1 MPALAFFRASAGGWF
16 DRLIARFTR
25 GPYSHVEI
33 VFSDGMSFSSM
44 AADRGVRFKQI
55 RFSELTRQGRMKWD
69 FLTVPCRPE
78 QEAVLRAWCETQAG
92 KKYDWRGMFTCR
104 LFGKFRGAD
113 DDWFC
118 SELCTYCL
126 QKLGHLRSA
135 NPARMSPADLYRE
148 ARSAWLAVGLH
159 VMPHIDSFDDEQ
171 RVLRDIGCVVG
182 DALQMPCYQDQIDGL
197 RYDRRVFL
205 HK

>member
-1 MPALAFFRASAGGWF
+1 
-16 DRLIARFTR
+16 
-25 GPYSHVEI
+25 
-33 VFSDGMSFSSM
+33 
-44 AADRGVRFKQI
+44 VRFKQI
-55 RFSELTRQGRMKWD
+55 PFSELTRQGRTKWD

-92 KKYDWRGMFTCR
+92 KKYDWKGMFTCR
-104 LFGKFRGAD
+104 LFGRFRGAD

-126 QKLGHLRSA
+126 QTLGHLRSA

-148 ARSAWLAVGLH
+148 ARSAFLAVDLH
-159 VMPHIDSFDDEQ
+159 VMPHVDSLDHEQ
-171 RVLRDIGCVVG
+171 RVFRDVG
-182 DALQMPCYQDQIDGL
+182 RMVGNPLQMPGNQDEIDGL
-197 RYDRRVFL
+197 GYHGRVFL